1 MAIDIFGPIIKDDEP
16 GGGTQP
22 TVVERIERL
31 NQPIKQYTAENIAVN
46 LNVYTGKSVIMHNDM
61 CIGTGNY
68 QISVSHVYRDDLVG
82 ISTPVTIGF
91 GDGWKLN
98 LHQYVYPYQTSYNYP
113 RFSSGDYVYIDDV
126 GYKHRFVKYK
136 TEDGFDVY
144 YDADGTGLRLK
155 LLADNECEVYNDV
168 TRLHF
173 DASGRLDK
181 IISPFNEILDK
192 IIVYENNKLTAA
204 YVAGKTSRQ
213 LQFTYNGN
221 LLDEI
226 KCAGHANTLK
236 FTYDTT
242 SLKLTSV
249 DLVNGDTSKNIA
261 TYVYNTTSG
270 IVLAYNALKNQGIK
284 VTYGLYDRVSSVKT
298 GPITS
303 ADITTPLNYDQYTYA
318 TGANKTEVTNEKS
331 ITLAYNFDLKGRACG
346 TLEKET
352 SGELTNYRTLQK
364 GTGWSLSA
372 DSTSTTGEKINGK
385 TVSTVQ
391 GSITI
396 DGARVAAF
404 RDIFGEDSEGKDKEH
419 RYTDRFTLGFW
430 LKPGSDYNAITA
442 NLHINAS
449 DSGNNTTHT
458 VVLRDGKKDAWQYVT
473 IPIYF
478 DKNLTGTVLEKL
490 GRIAVRKETMTGMS
504 INFSSQFPVYVSD
517 MRITVGAPAQIMVD
531 GVEFKDQL
539 IACSED
545 ALDFIVLND
554 SFMTASDLYT
564 SYKNKYLAL
573 GYEFDLV
580 YCNGTKVKQVYDFGF
595 EKAAGVVVPFTTTM
609 ETDTNSN
616 QIDTLNYVIQSKT
629 RTALN
634 KWNVSETRHKFYYIY
649 DDRRSHYE
657 QKQITG
663 QVEGISA
670 SLPDSAS
677 YKYVQVYGNGLQ
689 REQRDEN
696 GLITKYTHD
705 NYGNLEKTE
714 AYFESAADGKKI
726 TTVYDYDA
734 GHEYATYITV
744 SDATQTPSK
753 TTTYQLNYVDAPYIN
768 VAQIKTDY
776 EVAEN
781 FTYSNDLTQLIKV
794 NKTVEVETED
804 EQPDGGIG
812 EDFVGNGTQTVEI
825 LRNNLTYNGN
835 SGRLNSVSDQGGRS
849 YTFDYNEFGEPKEY
863 SYNGIKAAESLIVRN
878 NNNTTDDVIT
888 EKRCRAVTTDEVSTT
903 LDKYGRVASIAEQGT
918 QIVRYIYEDELE
930 DRTFKESP
938 YCAQIGKI
946 IDGYSNETHTYRYDD
961 KTGRLKEYT
970 VKDNAENPKITVI
983 EQPNKVDEITVN
995 DETTQIIVKDR
1006 NYTIAGGETRKV
1018 SLEYQNQVAA
1028 NNGSYADRSVEQI
1041 FLDDVASM
1049 LDSYYTYD
1057 GSGRLAKVENSGG
1070 VGPGSAN
1077 SACNTATHVTY
1088 TDRGEPAKIED
1099 LIYTEVGINEKR
1111 GFGYETAY
1119 SYDTLGKIQQASLSS
1134 YNFTK
1139 ISNQL
1144 NKTDVQNKKTVVYGY
1159 DKSNRLIEEDN
1170 SALGE
1175 YTYTYDQSTGNLLS
1189 VNKIANDGTVE
1200 TKTFTYSNGRRA
1212 ALNGLTITYD
1222 KYGYVTQLP
1231 RPAPT
1236 TNTLLWNRRG
1246 QLASNHNQMTILNAT
1261 SITGWNNY
1269 YNHQGMLYKK
1279 DQILSINNNPYSVN
1293 LTKTYQLEGNKI
1305 LGEDWVYADTTKPTV
1320 KFRYLY
1326 DAQGVSAIVYKNR
1339 IYKLMRDP
1347 DGSVSR
1353 IFSDGTTICEYHYDA
1368 WGNCETQI
1376 GPLDEYWGERTD
1388 DRFVIANNPFRWKGF
1403 YYDADNAVYRINGR
1417 CYSPT
1422 LMQYLQPDLTTITP
1436 EKTNGL
1442 DLYCFANNNPVSVR
1456 IGGISGG
1463 NSGDF
1468 SSLRFSFLPP
1478 VSWLA
1483 ENATTI
1489 YGTASSLFAGIP
1501 IASYYYKYAT
1511 AINSEFQLYGLSKWK
1526 TSSQLSNVSLKIGA
1540 VDGVLI
1546 GINTLIDMYDSYQR
1560 GVSTEGILLGG
1571 ALTAASSVG
1580 MLYLNKGIMWSATA
1594 IGTAISP
1601 GLGTAIGFTVGL
1613 AINLFLDW
1621 WLGEKIS
1628 NWIDSITS

>member
-1 MAIDIFGPIIKDDEP
+1 MAIIIPPIIDDSI
-16 GGGTQP
+16 
-22 TVVERIERL
+22 VEVTEVKRIENL
-31 NQPIKQYTAENIAVN
+31 AQPIKQYTAEGVAVN
-46 LNVYTGKSVIMHNDM
+46 LNVYTGKPTITHNDL

-68 QISVSHVYRDDLVG
+68 QIPVSHVYRDDLVG
-82 ISTPVTIGF
+82 ISAPVTIGF

-98 LHQYVYPYQTSYNYP
+98 LHQYVYPYQASYNYP

-155 LLADNECEVYNDV
+155 LLADSECEVYNDV

-181 IISPFNEILDK
+181 IISPFNESLDK
-192 IIVYENNKLTAA
+192 IIVYENNKLTKA
-204 YVAGKTSRQ
+204 YVVGKSSRQ

-242 SLKLTSV
+242 SLKLRSV
-249 DLVNGDTSKNIA
+249 DLVNGDTCKNIA
-261 TYVYNTTSG
+261 TYAYSG
-270 IVLAYNALKNQGIK
+270 NKIALAYDSRKNQGVK
-284 VTYGLYDRVSSVKT
+284 LSYDTSSRVSSVKT
-298 GPITS
+298 GAVNDSKTDVGAQLS
-303 ADITTPLNYDQYTYA
+303 CDTYTYA

-331 ITLAYNFDLKGRACG
+331 ITLVYNFDLKGRACG

-352 SGELTNYRTLQK
+352 SGGLTNYRTLQK

-385 TVSTVQ
+385 TVSTGQ
-391 GSITI
+391 GSIDI

-404 RDIFGEDSEGKDKEH
+404 RDIFGVDSEGKDKEH
-419 RYTDRFTLGFW
+419 RHTDRFTLGFW
-430 LKPGSDYNAITA
+430 LKPGSDYNTITA
-442 NLHINAS
+442 NLHVNAS
-449 DSGNNTTHT
+449 DSANNTTHT

-473 IPIYF
+473 IPVYF
-478 DKNLTGTVLEKL
+478 DKNLTGTVLDKL
-490 GRIAVRKETMTGMS
+490 IRIAVRKETMTGMS

-554 SFMTASDLYT
+554 SFMTSSDLYT

-595 EKAAGVVVPFTTTM
+595 EKEAGVVVPFTTTM

-629 RTALN
+629 RTAIN
-634 KWNVSETRHKFYYIY
+634 KWNVSETRYKFYYIY

-804 EQPDGGIG
+804 EQPDGGIS

-970 VKDNAENPKITVI
+970 VKDNAENSKITVI

-995 DETTQIIVKDR
+995 DETTKIIVKER

-1028 NNGSYADRSVEQI
+1028 NNGSYADRSEETIV
-1041 FLDDVASM
+1041 LDGVASM
-1049 LDSYYTYD
+1049 LESYYTYD
-1057 GSGRLAKVENSGG
+1057 GSGRLAKVENRGG
-1070 VGPGSAN
+1070 VGPGLAYSAFD
-1077 SACNTATHVTY
+1077 TATQVTY
-1088 TDRGEPAKIED
+1088 TDRGKLAQINDKVYISGNPA
-1099 LIYTEVGINEKR
+1099 T
-1111 GFGYETAY
+1111 YET
-1119 SYDTLGKIQQASLSS
+1119 TLS
-1134 YNFTK
+1134 YNKNGNLAHTNLYTNLVIDSDGK
-1139 ISNQL
+1139 HNIVENL
-1144 NKTDVQNKKTVVYGY
+1144 YNKKTVVYGY

-1422 LMQYLQPDLTTITP
+1422 LMQYLQPDLSTITP

-1456 IGGISGG
+1456 IGGIVGG

-1468 SSLRFSFLPP
+1468 STFSSTFLPA

-1489 YGTASSLFAGIP
+1489 YGTAASLFAGIP
-1501 IASYYYKYAT
+1501 VASYYYKYAT

-1580 MLYLNKGIMWSATA
+1580 MLYLNKGIMWSATT

-1601 GLGTAIGFTVGL
+1601 GLGTAIGFTVGIIASIL
-1613 AINLFLDW
+1613 TDIFF
-1621 WLGEKIS
+1621 GR
-1628 NWIDSITS
+1628 WIADLIDNYVK